1 MTLIPDLPKIYHITH
16 LDNLTGIISDE
27 CLWPNVAMLEKD
39 GSYVDIGMKAV
50 KQIRN
55 EHPVICHPGDHVSE
69 YVPFYFCPRSVMLY
83 VINKGQNPDVSY
95 QRGQE
100 FILHLEAD
108 LQVVVKWA
116 DSEKKRWAFTLSNAA
131 GINAEFRCDLH
142 QLGDLDWKAIDAKY
156 FLDEAT
162 KKKKQAEFLVRDMF
176 PWHLIRRIGVQ
187 NEAIKSYILDIF
199 VRVGYRPII
208 EVRKDWYF

>member
-1 MTLIPDLPKIYHITH
+1 MTLIPDQPKIYHITH

-50 KQIRN
+50 KQIRS

-108 LQVVVKWA
+108 LQSFV
-116 DSEKKRWAFTLSNAA
+116 EN
-131 GINAEFRCDLH
+131 
-142 QLGDLDWKAIDAKY
+142 DAN
-156 FLDEAT
+156 L
-162 KKKKQAEFLVRDMF
+162 LRRVRNV
-176 PWHLIRRIGVQ
+176 PSHI
-187 NEAIKSYILDIF
+187 
-199 VRVGYRPII
+199 
-208 EVRKDWYF
+208 